1 MGRPPVD
8 CPPPRM
14 SVRTREWHR
23 AGDDR
28 FVAYEWVDSLEAYCF
43 TAAVGLSPAEA
54 VRRLH
59 GAPDAAKRT
68 FAECFWPADGPQWAQ
83 VGTVGGGLLVA
94 EHNGWRAEEAVER
107 LSGGARV
114 ACFVRDVHAVMRFV
128 YAIDGRIVAD
138 FDPLLDRAPPPR
150 LAPALHGLPFGLFTA
165 EASALQALERLTGVR
180 VARSW
185 LDTPQRCV
193 TLPPL

>member
-1 MGRPPVD
+1 MPA
-8 CPPPRM
+8 PRM
-14 SVRTREWHR
+14 RLRTRGWGR
-23 AGDDR
+23 ASDDR
-28 FVAYEWVDSLEAYCF
+28 CVAYEWVDSLEAYCF

-59 GAPDAAKRT
+59 GVPAVARRT
-68 FAECFWPADGPQWAQ
+68 FAECFWPAAGPQWAQ
-83 VGTVGGGLLVA
+83 LGTVDGGLLVA

-107 LSGGARV
+107 LSAGARV

-138 FDPLLDRAPPPR
+138 FDPLLDREPPR
-150 LAPALHGLPFGLFTA
+150 RLEPALHGLSFGLFTA
-165 EASALQALERLTGVR
+165 ETSALQALERLTGVR